1 MFCGNIVSG
10 CRSRVVKQYIYIV
23 TATDVML
30 ASTPVVRVLFN
41 RFTKCHLPRRLSTGS
56 YICGINQYTK
66 PIRNIIIDNERKKEL
81 IKMRQEY
88 CGISKP
94 EEKAKFYYNR
104 NPRHLEILGYNK
116 PAGFTTSY
124 DSRNFYNKL
133 LLEITN
139 HHTKAYVENINGEI
153 LCYASTTE
161 HYIAKQLHG
170 CTDVMAV
177 VNIARVL
184 AERLKQIGITRVHW
198 HTRLD
203 RTTEKIREFEG
214 VLQMN
219 DIILSELPVRVLEGP
234 SQTLPPPP
242 PPRKLPG
249 QKTAGWKRR
258 GTIARKADRPL

>member
-1 MFCGNIVSG
+1 MFS
-10 CRSRVVKQYIYIV
+10 
-23 TATDVML
+23 
-30 ASTPVVRVLFN
+30 STPGVSVLFN
-41 RFTKCHLPRRLSTGS
+41 GFIRCHLLRRLSTGS
-56 YICGINQYTK
+56 CIFGINPYTK
-66 PIRNIIIDNERKKEL
+66 PIRNIIIDNEHKKEL
-81 IKMRQEY
+81 IKIKQEY
-88 CGISKP
+88 CGISEP
-94 EEKAKFYYNR
+94 EERPKLYYNR
-104 NPRHLEILGYNK
+104 NPRHLELLGYNK

-139 HHTKAYVENINGEI
+139 HHTKAYLENITGEI

-161 HYIAKQLHG
+161 HYIAKRLHS

-203 RTTEKIREFEG
+203 RTTEKLREFEG
-214 VLQMN
+214 ILQMN
-219 DIILSELPVRVLEGP
+219 GIILSELPVRVLEGP

-242 PPRKLPG
+242 PLRKLPG
-249 QKTAGWKRR
+249 RKTAGWKRR